1 VANDKTAQGG
11 RQPRI
16 ARIARPCPVRLRHNY
31 GGFRQ
36 TLLAV
41 SFLDLRQGWTLRPAI
56 RFARD

>member
-16 ARIARPCPVRLRHNY
+16 ARIARPCPVRLRHDN

-36 TLLAV
+36 TLLALG
-41 SFLDLRQGWTLRPAI
+41 FLDLRQ
-56 RFARD
+56 